1 MARLSKT
8 DKREIMEGM
17 QQWVGEH
24 FDQWSVGNACQDT
37 VSMLIS
43 GNKADKAQ
51 KYCVSTFWKKINKCV
66 SKTA

>member
-1 MARLSKT
+1 
-8 DKREIMEGM
+8 MEGM

-43 GNKADKAQ
+43 GDKADKAQ